1 MNYDYDSEAEWEE
14 EEDDGE
20 DIMES
25 DEEDKKEKGGE
36 DSELEYDEMF
46 CKDDDFG
53 SDVDSDRGEIAA
65 AVKNVVGV
73 GHRIGEEVCGPKFLR
88 VKADIGSS
96 SSSGEECDR
105 QRDMQIYFRPPHVSL
120 IADSAEEDEVLDG
133 YYKDVVKDSDVIK
146 LSRFTAVVFA
156 PPDAMPFLGDHKKN
170 HIPRGGGSTKKKKKK
185 RAAKEDEAGK
195 GEDSELNK
203 DSTTEGKIATGK
215 ITESDVRS

>member
-1 MNYDYDSEAEWEE
+1 
-14 EEDDGE
+14 
-20 DIMES
+20 MES

-73 GHRIGEEVCGPKFLR
+73 GHRIGEDVCGPKFLR
-88 VKADIGSS
+88 LKADIGSS
-96 SSSGEECDR
+96 SSNEECDR

-120 IADSAEEDEVLDG
+120 LASDSAEEEEVVDG
-133 YYKDVVKDSDVIK
+133 YYKDVVKDSDAVK

-156 PPDAMPFLGDHKKN
+156 TPDAMPFLGDHKKN
-170 HIPRGGGSTKKKKKK
+170 HIPRGGGSTKKKKK
-185 RAAKEDEAGK
+185 AVKEDDSGR

-203 DSTTEGKIATGK
+203 DSSTEGKNATGK
-215 ITESDVRS
+215 ITESDVRSLSLQSEFHGLCCCILD